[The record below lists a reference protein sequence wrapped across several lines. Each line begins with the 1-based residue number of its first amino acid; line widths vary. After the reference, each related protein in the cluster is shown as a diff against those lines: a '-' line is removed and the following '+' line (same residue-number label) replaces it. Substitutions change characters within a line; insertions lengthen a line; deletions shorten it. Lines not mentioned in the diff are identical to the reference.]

1 MSNIVVSPHYLST
14 NAGIEILQNGGNAV
28 DAAIGTNIVQG
39 VVAPETCGIGGDL
52 FSLIWINGDKTPY
65 CLDSSGY
72 AGSNVDIS
80 QLSTEKSIPLDHP
93 MSVTV
98 PGAVK
103 GWFSMHDRFG
113 KLSIDDIFR
122 YAIKICDEGFKVS
135 TELHHSLSFHKETLI
150 KQESGSELFPDGETP
165 EIGVIIK
172 RSLLGKTLKRISIDG
187 PKYFYTGSV
196 AKKISETLNH
206 VITEKDLKSF
216 ESKWIKPLSIDVY
229 GKTGWVTPPH
239 TQSYLTLGTLKIY
252 ELLDNG
258 SDNIDLHTLIESYR
272 AIASER
278 DDLTYD
284 YGEYI
289 EQFNGLDLEYLKS
302 LSKHI
307 NKDKTSIF
315 GQPEP
320 LGGGTAYM
328 CTKDID
334 GNAVSLIQ
342 SNFHGIGS
350 TIGVGDL
357 GFFLHNRG
365 AGFNLIQ
372 NHPNSIK
379 PGRKPLHTL
388 SPTMWSVEDNLDMV
402 IGTRGGRYQPQL
414 LSHFI
419 LKILKNENLED
430 AMNSPR
436 WNIDEF
442 GKETTSELN
451 IEPGLNGKITNE
463 LISKGHKVNQL
474 KELQNSYGPISAII
488 KSGDNWIASH
498 DPRVD
503 TASSKIE
510 KTS

>member
-1 MSNIVVSPHYLST
+1 MSNIVVSPHYLAT
-14 NAGIEILQNGGNAV
+14 NAGIEILKNGGNAV

-39 VVAPETCGIGGDL
+39 VVSPETCGIGGDL
-52 FSLIWINGDKTPY
+52 FALIWINGENTPY

-80 QLSTEKSIPLDHP
+80 QLSSQESIPLNHP

-98 PGAVK
+98 PGAIK
-103 GWFSMHDRFG
+103 GWFDMHEKFG
-113 KLSIDDIFR
+113 KLTIDEIFR
-122 YAIKICDEGFKVS
+122 YAIEICDDGFEVS
-135 TELHHSLSFHKETLI
+135 TELHHSLSFHKDTLI
-150 KQESGSELFPDGETP
+150 KQESGTELFPNGETP
-165 EIGVIIK
+165 EIGEIIK
-172 RSLLGKTLKRISIDG
+172 RPLLGKTLKRLSADG
-187 PKYFYTGSV
+187 PEYFYTESV
-196 AKKISETLNH
+196 AKKISESLDH
-206 VITEKDLKSF
+206 IITEDDLRSF
-216 ESKWIKPLSIDVY
+216 KSKWIKPLSIDVY

-239 TQSYLTLGTLKIY
+239 TQSYLTLGTIKIY
-252 ELLDNG
+252 ELLEDG

-284 YGEYI
+284 YGGNI
-289 EQFNGLDLEYLKS
+289 EEFYGLDLEYLKAV
-302 LSKHI
+302 SKFV
-307 NKDKTSIF
+307 NKDMTSVF
-315 GQPEP
+315 GQPEE

-328 CTKDID
+328 CTKDND

-372 NHPNSIK
+372 NHPNSLK

-388 SPTMWSVEDNLDMV
+388 SPTIWSVDGNLDMI

-419 LKILKNENLED
+419 LKILKKENSEN
-430 AMNSPR
+430 AMTSPR

-442 GKETTSELN
+442 GKESVSEIN
-451 IEPGLNGKITNE
+451 IEPGLDEKVLDE
-463 LISKGHKVNQL
+463 LIKKGHKVNKL
-474 KELQNSYGPISAII
+474 TELQNSYGPISAII
-488 KSGDNWIASH
+488 KTDDSWKATH

-503 TASSKIE
+503 TASSVID
-510 KTS
+510 

>member
-1 MSNIVVSPHYLST
+1 MSNIVVSPHYLAT
-14 NAGIEILQNGGNAV
+14 NAGIEILKNGGNAV

-39 VVAPETCGIGGDL
+39 VVSPETCGIGGDL
-52 FSLIWINGDKTPY
+52 FALIWINGENTPY

-80 QLSTEKSIPLDHP
+80 QLSSQESIPLNHP

-98 PGAVK
+98 PGAIK
-103 GWFSMHDRFG
+103 GWFDMHEKFG
-113 KLSIDDIFR
+113 KLTIDEIFR
-122 YAIKICDEGFKVS
+122 YAIEICDDGFEVS
-135 TELHHSLSFHKETLI
+135 TELHHSLSFHKDTLI
-150 KQESGSELFPDGETP
+150 KQESGTELFPNGETP
-165 EIGVIIK
+165 EIGEIIK
-172 RSLLGKTLKRISIDG
+172 RPLLGKTLKRLSADG
-187 PKYFYTGSV
+187 PEYFYTESV
-196 AKKISETLNH
+196 AKKISESLDH
-206 VITEKDLKSF
+206 IITEDDLRSF
-216 ESKWIKPLSIDVY
+216 KSKWIKPLSIDVY

-252 ELLDNG
+252 ELLEDG

-284 YGEYI
+284 YGGNI
-289 EQFNGLDLEYLKS
+289 EEFYGLDLEYLKAV
-302 LSKHI
+302 SKFV
-307 NKDKTSIF
+307 NKDMTSVF
-315 GQPEP
+315 GQPEE

-328 CTKDID
+328 CTKDND

-372 NHPNSIK
+372 NHPNSLK

-388 SPTMWSVEDNLDMV
+388 SPTIWSVDGNLDMI

-419 LKILKNENLED
+419 LKILKNENLEH
-430 AMNSPR
+430 AMTSPR

-442 GKETTSELN
+442 GKESVSEIN
-451 IEPGLNGKITNE
+451 IEPGLNEKVLNE
-463 LISKGHKVNQL
+463 LIIKGHKVNQL
-474 KELQNSYGPISAII
+474 TELQNSYGPISAII
-488 KSGDNWIASH
+488 KTDDSWKATH

-503 TASSKIE
+503 TASSIID
-510 KTS
+510 

>member
-14 NAGIEILQNGGNAV
+14 NAGINILNKGGNAV
-28 DAAIGTNIVQG
+28 DAAIATNIVQG

-52 FSLIWINGDKTPY
+52 FSLIWINGENTPY

-80 QLSTEKSIPLDHP
+80 KLSTQESIPLDHP

-113 KLSIDDIFR
+113 KLSIDEIFR
-122 YAIKICDEGFKVS
+122 HAIEICDQGFEVS
-135 TELHHSLSFHKETLI
+135 TELHHSLSLHKDTLI
-150 KQESGSELFPDGETP
+150 KQESGTELFPNGETP
-165 EIGVIIK
+165 KIGAMVK
-172 RSLLGKTLKRISIDG
+172 RSLLGKTLKRISTDG
-187 PKYFYTGSV
+187 PQYFYTGSV
-196 AKKISETLNH
+196 AEKISETLNH
-206 VITEKDLKSF
+206 VITEDDLRSF
-216 ESKWIKPLSIDVY
+216 ESRWIKPLSIDVY

-252 ELLDNG
+252 EFLEDG

-272 AIASER
+272 AIASQR
-278 DDLTYD
+278 DELTYD
-284 YGEYI
+284 YGGNIDE
-289 EQFNGLDLEYLKS
+289 FNGLDLEYLKAI
-302 LSKHI
+302 SKNI
-307 NKDKTSIF
+307 DKDMTSIF
-315 GQPEP
+315 GQPEDR
-320 LGGGTAYM
+320 GGGTAYM
-328 CTKDID
+328 CTKDND

-350 TIGVGDL
+350 TIGVGDF

-365 AGFNLIQ
+365 AGFNLTQ

-379 PGRKPLHTL
+379 AGRKPLHTL
-388 SPTMWSVEDNLDMV
+388 SPTMWSVDGNLDMV

-419 LKILKNENLED
+419 LKILKKENLEN
-430 AMNSPR
+430 AMMSPR

-442 GKETTSELN
+442 GKETVSEIN
-451 IEPGLNGKITNE
+451 IEPGLDEKITDE
-463 LISKGHKVNQL
+463 LLNKGHKVNQL
-474 KELQNSYGPISAII
+474 SELQNSYGPISAIV
-488 KSGDNWIASH
+488 KTDDSWKAAH

-503 TASSKIE
+503 TASSIID
-510 KTS
+510 

>member
-1 MSNIVVSPHYLST
+1 MSNIVVSPHYLAT
-14 NAGIEILQNGGNAV
+14 NAGIEILKNGGNAV

-39 VVAPETCGIGGDL
+39 VVSPETCGVGGDL
-52 FSLIWINGDKTPY
+52 FSLIWINGENTPY

-80 QLSTEKSIPLDHP
+80 QLSSQESIPLNHP

-103 GWFSMHDRFG
+103 GWFDMHEKFG
-113 KLSIDDIFR
+113 KLSIDEIFR
-122 YAIKICDEGFKVS
+122 HAIEICDEGFEVS
-135 TELHHSLSFHKETLI
+135 TELHHSLSFHKDTLI
-150 KQESGSELFPDGETP
+150 KQESGTELFPDGETP
-165 EIGVIIK
+165 EIGEIVK
-172 RSLLGKTLKRISIDG
+172 RPLLGKTLKRLSVDG
-187 PKYFYTGSV
+187 PEYFYTESV
-196 AKKISETLNH
+196 AKKISESLDH
-206 VITEKDLKSF
+206 IITEDDLRSF
-216 ESKWIKPLSIDVY
+216 KSKWIKPLSIDVY

-239 TQSYLTLGTLKIY
+239 TQSYLTLGTIKIY
-252 ELLDNG
+252 ELLEDG

-284 YGEYI
+284 YGGNI
-289 EQFNGLDLEYLKS
+289 EEFYGLDLEYLKAV
-302 LSKHI
+302 SKFV
-307 NKDKTSIF
+307 NKDMTSVF
-315 GQPEP
+315 GQPEE

-328 CTKDID
+328 CTKDND

-372 NHPNSIK
+372 NHPNSLK

-388 SPTMWSVEDNLDMV
+388 SPTIWSVDGNLDMI

-419 LKILKNENLED
+419 LKILKNENLEH
-430 AMNSPR
+430 AMTSPR

-442 GKETTSELN
+442 GKESVSEIN
-451 IEPGLNGKITNE
+451 IEPGLDEKVLNE
-463 LISKGHKVNQL
+463 LIKKGHKVNKL
-474 KELQNSYGPISAII
+474 TELQNSYGPISAII
-488 KSGDNWIASH
+488 KTDDSWKATH

-503 TASSKIE
+503 TASSVID
-510 KTS
+510 

>member
-1 MSNIVVSPHYLST
+1 MPNIVVSPHYLST
-14 NAGIEILQNGGNAV
+14 NAGIDILNNGGNAV
-28 DAAIGTNIVQG
+28 DAAIATNIVQG

-52 FSLIWINGDKTPY
+52 FSLIWINGENTPY

-72 AGSNVDIS
+72 AGSNVDIL
-80 QLSTEKSIPLDHP
+80 QLSSQDSIPLDHP

-122 YAIKICDEGFKVS
+122 HAIEICDEGFKVS
-135 TELHHSLSFHKETLI
+135 TELHHSLTFHKDTLI
-150 KQESGSELFPDGETP
+150 KQESGTELFPEGKTP
-165 EIGVIIK
+165 EIGEIIK
-172 RSLLGKTLKRISIDG
+172 RTLLGKTLKRLSTDG
-187 PKYFYTGSV
+187 PEYFYTGSV
-196 AKKISETLNH
+196 AKKISESINY
-206 VITEKDLKSF
+206 VITEDDLISF

-252 ELLDNG
+252 ELLDDG

-284 YGEYI
+284 YSENI
-289 EQFNGLDLEYLKS
+289 DQFIGLDLEYLKS
-302 LSKHI
+302 LSKYI
-307 NKDKTSIF
+307 NKDRASIF
-315 GQPEP
+315 GQPKE

-328 CTKDID
+328 CTKDND

-365 AGFNLIQ
+365 VGFNLIKD
-372 NHPNSIK
+372 HPNSIK

-388 SPTMWSVEDNLDMV
+388 SPSMWSENGNLDMI

-430 AMNSPR
+430 AMKYPR

-451 IEPGLNGKITNE
+451 IEPGLNEKITNE
-463 LISKGHKVNQL
+463 LINKGHKINQH

-488 KSGDNWIASH
+488 KSKDNWIASH

-503 TASSKIE
+503 TASSVIE
-510 KTS
+510 KIP

>member
-1 MSNIVVSPHYLST
+1 MSNIVVSPHYLAT
-14 NAGIEILQNGGNAV
+14 NAGIEILKNGGNAV

-39 VVAPETCGIGGDL
+39 VVSPETCGIGGDL
-52 FSLIWINGDKTPY
+52 FALIWINGENTPY

-80 QLSTEKSIPLDHP
+80 QLSSQESIPLNHP

-98 PGAVK
+98 PGAIK
-103 GWFSMHDRFG
+103 GWFDMHEKFG
-113 KLSIDDIFR
+113 KLTIDEIFR
-122 YAIKICDEGFKVS
+122 YAIEICDDGFEVS
-135 TELHHSLSFHKETLI
+135 TELHHSLSFHKDTLI
-150 KQESGSELFPDGETP
+150 KQESGTELFPDGETP
-165 EIGVIIK
+165 EIGEIIK
-172 RSLLGKTLKRISIDG
+172 RPLLGKTLKRLSADG
-187 PKYFYTGSV
+187 PEYFYTESV
-196 AKKISETLNH
+196 AKKISESLDH
-206 VITEKDLKSF
+206 IITEDDLRSF
-216 ESKWIKPLSIDVY
+216 KSKWIKPLSIDVY

-239 TQSYLTLGTLKIY
+239 TQSYLTLGTIKIY
-252 ELLDNG
+252 ELLEDG

-284 YGEYI
+284 YGGNI
-289 EQFNGLDLEYLKS
+289 EEFYGLDLEYLKAV
-302 LSKHI
+302 SKFV
-307 NKDKTSIF
+307 NKDMTSVF
-315 GQPEP
+315 GQPEE

-328 CTKDID
+328 CTKDND

-372 NHPNSIK
+372 NHPNSLK

-388 SPTMWSVEDNLDMV
+388 SPTIWSVDGNLDMI

-419 LKILKNENLED
+419 LKILKNENLEH
-430 AMNSPR
+430 AMTSPR

-442 GKETTSELN
+442 GKESVSEIN
-451 IEPGLNGKITNE
+451 IEPGLNEKVLNE
-463 LISKGHKVNQL
+463 LINKGHKVNQL
-474 KELQNSYGPISAII
+474 TELQNSYGPISAII
-488 KSGDNWIASH
+488 KTDDSWKATH

-503 TASSKIE
+503 TASSIID
-510 KTS
+510 

>member
-1 MSNIVVSPHYLST
+1 MSNIVVSPHYLAT
-14 NAGIEILQNGGNAV
+14 NAGIEILKNGGNAV

-39 VVAPETCGIGGDL
+39 VVSPETCGVGGDL
-52 FSLIWINGDKTPY
+52 FSLIWINGENTPY

-80 QLSTEKSIPLDHP
+80 QLSSQESIPLNHP

-98 PGAVK
+98 PGAIK
-103 GWFSMHDRFG
+103 GWFDMHEKFG
-113 KLSIDDIFR
+113 KLTIDEIFR
-122 YAIKICDEGFKVS
+122 YAIEICDDGFEVS
-135 TELHHSLSFHKETLI
+135 TELHHSLSFHKDTLI

-165 EIGVIIK
+165 EIGEIVK
-172 RSLLGKTLKRISIDG
+172 RPLLGKTLKRLSVDG
-187 PKYFYTGSV
+187 PEYFYTESV
-196 AKKISETLNH
+196 AKKISESLDH
-206 VITEKDLKSF
+206 IITEDDLRSF
-216 ESKWIKPLSIDVY
+216 KSKWIKPLSIDVY

-239 TQSYLTLGTLKIY
+239 TQSYLTLGTIKIY
-252 ELLDNG
+252 ELLEDG

-284 YGEYI
+284 YGGNI
-289 EQFNGLDLEYLKS
+289 EEFYGLDLEYLKAV
-302 LSKHI
+302 SKFV
-307 NKDKTSIF
+307 NKDMTSVF
-315 GQPEP
+315 GQPEE

-328 CTKDID
+328 CTKDND

-372 NHPNSIK
+372 NHPNSLK

-388 SPTMWSVEDNLDMV
+388 SPTIWSVDGNLDMI

-419 LKILKNENLED
+419 LKILKNENLEH
-430 AMNSPR
+430 AMTSPR

-442 GKETTSELN
+442 GKESVSEIN
-451 IEPGLNGKITNE
+451 IEPGLNEKVLNE
-463 LISKGHKVNQL
+463 LINKGHKVNQL
-474 KELQNSYGPISAII
+474 TELQNSYGPISAII
-488 KSGDNWIASH
+488 KTDDSWKATH

-503 TASSKIE
+503 TASSVID
-510 KTS
+510 

>member
-52 FSLIWINGDKTPY
+52 FSLIWINGENTPY

-80 QLSTEKSIPLDHP
+80 QLSSQESIPLDHP

-113 KLSIDDIFR
+113 KLSIDDIFKH
-122 YAIKICDEGFKVS
+122 AIKICNEGFKVS
-135 TELHHSLSFHKETLI
+135 TELHHSLSFHKDTLI
-150 KQESGSELFPDGETP
+150 KQKSGSELFPDGESP
-165 EIGVIIK
+165 KIGAIIK
-172 RSLLGKTLKRISIDG
+172 RSFLGKTLKRLSIDG
-187 PKYFYTGSV
+187 PEYFYTGSV

-206 VITEKDLKSF
+206 VITEDDLRSF
-216 ESKWIKPLSIDVY
+216 ESKWIEPLSIDVY

-252 ELLDNG
+252 ELLDDG
-258 SDNIDLHTLIESYR
+258 SDNIDFHTLVESYR

-284 YGEYI
+284 YGANI
-289 EQFNGLDLEYLKS
+289 EQFNGLNLEYLKS
-302 LSKHI
+302 LSKLI
-307 NKDKTSIF
+307 NKDTTSVF
-315 GQPEP
+315 GQPKE

-328 CTKDID
+328 CTKDND

-350 TIGVGDL
+350 TIGVDDF

-372 NHPNSIK
+372 NHPNSLK

-388 SPTMWSVEDNLDMV
+388 SPTIWSVDGNLDMV

-419 LKILKNENLED
+419 LKILKNENLEN
-430 AMNSPR
+430 AMTSPR

-442 GKETTSELN
+442 GKESVSEIN
-451 IEPGLNGKITNE
+451 IEPGIDEKIIND
-463 LISKGHKVNQL
+463 LIKRGHKVNQL
-474 KELQNSYGPISAII
+474 NDLQNSYGPISAIVNTAE
-488 KSGDNWIASH
+488 SWEASH
-498 DPRVD
+498 DIRVD
-503 TASSKIE
+503 TASSIIKEI
-510 KTS
+510 

>member
-1 MSNIVVSPHYLST
+1 MANIVVSPHYLST
-14 NAGIEILQNGGNAV
+14 DAGIDILNKGGNAV
-28 DAAIGTNIVQG
+28 DAAIATNIVQG

-52 FSLIWINGDKTPY
+52 FSLIWINGENTPY

-80 QLSTEKSIPLDHP
+80 QLSSQDSIPLNHP

-98 PGAVK
+98 PGAVR
-103 GWFSMHDRFG
+103 GWFDMHEKFG
-113 KLSIDDIFR
+113 KLSIDEIFR
-122 YAIKICDEGFKVS
+122 YAIEICDQGFEVS
-135 TELHHSLSFHKETLI
+135 TELHHSLSLHKETLI
-150 KQESGSELFPDGETP
+150 KQESGAELFPDGETP

-172 RSLLGKTLKRISIDG
+172 RGLLGKTLKRLSIDG
-187 PKYFYTGSV
+187 PEYFYTGSV

-206 VITEKDLKSF
+206 VITEDDLRSF

-252 ELLDNG
+252 ELLDDG
-258 SDNIDLHTLIESYR
+258 SDNINLHTLIESYR

-284 YGEYI
+284 YGENI
-289 EQFNGLDLEYLKS
+289 DQFNGLDLEYLKAV
-302 LSKHI
+302 SKLI
-307 NKDKTSIF
+307 DKNMSSIF
-315 GQPEP
+315 GQPEV

-328 CTKDID
+328 CTKDND

-350 TIGVGDL
+350 TIGVNDL

-372 NHPNSIK
+372 NHPNSLK

-388 SPTMWSVEDNLDMV
+388 SPTIWSVDGNLDMV

-419 LKILKNENLED
+419 LKILKNENLEN
-430 AMNSPR
+430 AMTSPR

-442 GKETTSELN
+442 GKESVSEIN
-451 IEPGLNGKITNE
+451 IEPGIDEKIIND
-463 LISKGHKVNQL
+463 LIEKGHKVNQL
-474 KELQNSYGPISAII
+474 NDLQNSYGPISAIVNTAESW
-488 KSGDNWIASH
+488 KASH
-498 DPRVD
+498 DIRVD
-503 TASSKIE
+503 TSSSIIK
-510 KTS
+510 

>member
-1 MSNIVVSPHYLST
+1 MANIVVSPHYLST
-14 NAGIEILQNGGNAV
+14 NAGIDILNKGGNAV

-52 FSLIWINGDKTPY
+52 FSLIWISGDNTPY

-72 AGSNVDIS
+72 AGSNVDMS
-80 QLSTEKSIPLDHP
+80 QLYSQESIPLDHP

-103 GWFSMHDRFG
+103 GWFDMHKQFG
-113 KLSIDDIFR
+113 KLSIDNIFK
-122 YAIKICDEGFKVS
+122 YAIEICNKGFEVS
-135 TELHHSLSFHKETLI
+135 SELHHSLSLHKDKLI
-150 KQESGSELFPDGETP
+150 KQESGTELFPNGKTP
-165 EIGVIIK
+165 EIGEIIK
-172 RSLLGKTLKRISIDG
+172 RNLLGETLKRLSIDG
-187 PKYFYTGSV
+187 PEYFYTGSV

-206 VITEKDLKSF
+206 VITEDDLRSF

-252 ELLDNG
+252 ELLDDG

-278 DDLTYD
+278 DDLTFD
-284 YGEYI
+284 YGETI
-289 EQFNGLDLEYLKS
+289 DQFNGLNLEYLRA
-302 LSKHI
+302 LSKLV
-307 NKDKTSIF
+307 NKDMTSIF
-315 GQPEP
+315 AQPEE

-328 CTKDID
+328 CTKDND

-350 TIGVGDL
+350 TIGVNDL

-372 NHPNSIK
+372 NHPNSLK

-388 SPTMWSVEDNLDMV
+388 SPTMWSVDGNLDMV

-419 LKILKNENLED
+419 LKILKNENLEN
-430 AMNSPR
+430 AMISPR

-442 GKETTSELN
+442 GKESVSEIN
-451 IEPGLNGKITNE
+451 IEPGLDKKIINV
-463 LISKGHKVNQL
+463 LINKGHKVNQL
-474 KELQNSYGPISAII
+474 TKLQNSYGPISAIVNT
-488 KSGDNWIASH
+488 KESWKALH
-498 DPRVD
+498 DIRVD
-503 TASSKIE
+503 TASSIIE
-510 KTS
+510 

>member
-1 MSNIVVSPHYLST
+1 MSNIVVSPHYLAT
-14 NAGIEILQNGGNAV
+14 NAGIEILKNGGNAV

-39 VVAPETCGIGGDL
+39 VVSPETCGIGGDL
-52 FSLIWINGDKTPY
+52 FALIWINGENTPY

-80 QLSTEKSIPLDHP
+80 QLSSQESIPLNHP

-98 PGAVK
+98 PGAIK
-103 GWFSMHDRFG
+103 GWFDMHEKFG
-113 KLSIDDIFR
+113 KLTIDEIFR
-122 YAIKICDEGFKVS
+122 YAIEICDDGFEVS
-135 TELHHSLSFHKETLI
+135 TELHHSLSFHKDTLI
-150 KQESGSELFPDGETP
+150 KQESGTELFPNGETP
-165 EIGVIIK
+165 EIGEIIK
-172 RSLLGKTLKRISIDG
+172 RPLLGKTLKRLSADG
-187 PKYFYTGSV
+187 PEYFYTESV
-196 AKKISETLNH
+196 AKKISESLDH
-206 VITEKDLKSF
+206 IITEDDLRSF
-216 ESKWIKPLSIDVY
+216 KSKWIKPLSIDVY

-239 TQSYLTLGTLKIY
+239 TQSYLTLGTIKIY
-252 ELLDNG
+252 EFLEDG

-284 YGEYI
+284 YGGNI
-289 EQFNGLDLEYLKS
+289 EEFYGLDLEYLKAV
-302 LSKHI
+302 SKFV
-307 NKDKTSIF
+307 NKDMTSVF
-315 GQPEP
+315 GQPEE

-328 CTKDID
+328 CTKDND

-372 NHPNSIK
+372 NHPNSLK

-388 SPTMWSVEDNLDMV
+388 SPTIWSVDGNLDMI

-419 LKILKNENLED
+419 LKILKNENLEH
-430 AMNSPR
+430 AMTSPR

-442 GKETTSELN
+442 GKESVSEIN
-451 IEPGLNGKITNE
+451 IEPGLNEKVLNE
-463 LISKGHKVNQL
+463 LINKGHKVNQL
-474 KELQNSYGPISAII
+474 TELQNSYGPISAII
-488 KSGDNWIASH
+488 KTDDSWKATH

-503 TASSKIE
+503 TASSIID
-510 KTS
+510 

>member
-1 MSNIVVSPHYLST
+1 MSNIVVSPHYLAT
-14 NAGIEILQNGGNAV
+14 NAGIEILKNGGNAV
-28 DAAIGTNIVQG
+28 DAAIGTNVVQG
-39 VVAPETCGIGGDL
+39 VVSPETCGVGGDL
-52 FSLIWINGDKTPY
+52 FSLIWINGENTPY

-80 QLSTEKSIPLDHP
+80 QLSSHESIPLNHP

-103 GWFSMHDRFG
+103 GWFEMHEKFG
-113 KLSIDDIFR
+113 KLSIDEIFR
-122 YAIKICDEGFKVS
+122 HAIEICHEGFEVS
-135 TELHHSLSFHKETLI
+135 TELHHSLSFHKDTLI
-150 KQESGSELFPDGETP
+150 EQESGTELFPDGETP
-165 EIGVIIK
+165 EIGEIVK
-172 RSLLGKTLKRISIDG
+172 RPLLGKTLKRLSVDG
-187 PKYFYTGSV
+187 PEYFYTESV
-196 AKKISETLNH
+196 AKKISESLDH
-206 VITEKDLKSF
+206 IITEDDLRSF
-216 ESKWIKPLSIDVY
+216 KSKWIKPLSIDVY

-239 TQSYLTLGTLKIY
+239 TQSYLTLGTIKIY
-252 ELLDNG
+252 ELLEDG

-284 YGEYI
+284 YGGNI
-289 EQFNGLDLEYLKS
+289 EEFYGLDLEYLKAV
-302 LSKHI
+302 SKFV
-307 NKDKTSIF
+307 NKDMTSVF
-315 GQPEP
+315 GQPEE

-328 CTKDID
+328 CTKDND

-372 NHPNSIK
+372 NHPNSLK

-388 SPTMWSVEDNLDMV
+388 SPTIWSVDGNLDMI

-419 LKILKNENLED
+419 LKILKNENLEH
-430 AMNSPR
+430 AMTSPR

-442 GKETTSELN
+442 GKESLSEIN
-451 IEPGLNGKITNE
+451 IEPGIDKKIIND
-463 LISKGHKVNQL
+463 LIKRGHKVNQL
-474 KELQNSYGPISAII
+474 SDLQNSYGPISAIVNTGESW
-488 KSGDNWIASH
+488 KASH
-498 DPRVD
+498 DIRVD
-503 TASSKIE
+503 TASSIIKE
-510 KTS
+510 K